1 MEGIDDAEDAQ
12 ELTGC
17 EGEIKEES
25 CYHGALIFTQKSMIL
40 HQSPHG
46 NNSSQKDEVHGK
58 QNHKNPRIA
67 DSRDIDEKNGLV
79 FSANLLT
86 CKYYFAEEYLKDE
99 GNYAIQYQ

>member
-46 NNSSQKDEVHGK
+46 NNSSQKDEVHRE
-58 QNHKNPRIA
+58 QNHENARIA
-67 DSRDIDEKNGLV
+67 NSRDIDKKNCLFV
-79 FSANLLT
+79 ATNLLT
-86 CKYYFAEEYLKDE
+86 REDYFAEQYLKDE
-99 GNYAIQYQ
+99 RNYAA